1 MGRINQSV
9 AFLFTILIVVTM
21 ILAGCSSSGMKRSEK
36 ATSTL
41 QSMDSDIK
49 LINSQLDVTATSLA
63 ELTRPGQ
70 TDVKKAF
77 DQFSNN
83 VSKIEKLENHF
94 SKNAGEMKSRGADY
108 FTEWQ
113 KEDSK
118 YHNPEI
124 QALSEQRRK
133 ELGEV
138 YGKVT
143 ENSLGVIDP
152 FKTYVSDVKE
162 IQMYLSNDLTAKG
175 LEAIAPVA
183 RKTVND
189 GDKLKYAIKDL
200 QNAVERAR
208 SEMSQSGR

>member
-1 MGRINQSV
+1 MRQTNQSV
-9 AFLFTILIVVTM
+9 AFLFTMFLVVVV

-41 QSMDSDIK
+41 QTMDSDIK
-49 LINSQLDVTATSLA
+49 LINAQLDATAASLA

-83 VSKIEKLENHF
+83 VSKIEKLENNF

-113 KEDSK
+113 KEDAR

-124 QALSEQRRK
+124 QAISEQRRR

-143 ENSLGVIDP
+143 ENSLGVLDP

-175 LEAIAPVA
+175 LDAIAPVA
-183 RKTVND
+183 RKAVND
-189 GDKLKYAIKDL
+189 GDRLKYAIKDL